1 MDLENRTVKITQTG
15 FKCPID
21 DNRLEYTQ
29 IKFNVN
35 NGQWNYY
42 FCQHCKAVY
51 DKTDEEYLMK
61 KAREH
66 LSLLQE
72 MLEKNINVIL
82 SMDRIREI
90 LESAESRGPI

>member
-29 IKFNVN
+29 IRFNVN

-72 MLEKNINVIL
+72 MPFKLAAGNAGKEYKCYIKH
-82 SMDRIREI
+82 
-90 LESAESRGPI
+90 G